1 MRVLGLSHP
10 NSGCGYH
17 RVVLPLITM
26 PEVNGIITNYP
37 NEEILAEKYDI
48 LLYNRVSQFDNN
60 FDKVRTDL
68 GCKIVVDMDDDWLLP
83 SNHLNYYEYQEMNPR
98 IEQNLRDADLV
109 TCTHARLAERIY
121 PLNKNVLILPN
132 AIPFDVYQFTSEK
145 VDDDKIRIFWCGGI
159 THEGD
164 LEILKNPVRRLM
176 AHKDKIKMVI
186 GGYNDENHLSKW
198 LWDKMVSYFTNSK
211 KLEHFILK
219 GTTPDKYM
227 SMYEQAD
234 IMLVPLLSSDW
245 AAGKSNL
252 KLLEAAVKGVPV
264 ICSAV
269 EPYINDFDA
278 PVLWV
283 YNQSDWF
290 KHLNFLINDKQAR
303 LEYGQKITE
312 WAKRKYNLSEVN
324 ITRKAAFADL
334 IKA

>member
-1 MRVLGLSHP
+1 
-10 NSGCGYH
+10 
-17 RVVLPLITM
+17 
-26 PEVNGIITNYP
+26 
-37 NEEILAEKYDI
+37 
-48 LLYNRVSQFDNN
+48 
-60 FDKVRTDL
+60 
-68 GCKIVVDMDDDWLLP
+68 
-83 SNHLNYYEYQEMNPR
+83 MNPR
-98 IEQNLRDADLV
+98 IEQNLMDADLV
-109 TCTHARLAERIY
+109 TCTHQRLAERIY

-145 VDDDKIRIFWCGGI
+145 VEDDKIRIFWCGGI

-186 GGYNDENHLSKW
+186 GGYNDENQLSKW

-234 IMLVPLLSSDW
+234 IMLVPLLGSKW

-283 YNQSDWF
+283 YNQSDWY